1 MKQYAHTP
9 KLMKNASTHSTL
21 FHNNRMV
28 FAQELLEAG
37 EEKAKEILRKI
48 NDEKDDLQTDINLP
62 RKKRV

>member
-1 MKQYAHTP
+1 
-9 KLMKNASTHSTL
+9 
-21 FHNNRMV
+21 MV